1 MFSKTTNASPNSA
14 AAASKSVS
22 KRSKHAPGPKG
33 EAVSFSFTI
42 TFSQVVENGTGMEQ
56 IGTMAEKGFTT
67 KEFKEAIPN
76 FEATG
81 ASVELKDLN
90 KSLPDGLESF
100 DDATVLIVHGA
111 AEKCFEADPKKIRQ
125 ELIHL
130 NEKWDIQKLMRGKVK
145 NSLARR
151 NMCIAD
157 VGQAADIANGK
168 GTIVAWSEMP
178 ELSKVRARLAE
189 YLGCKAE
196 NLNAEGNFYHH
207 ETAGIGFHG
216 DGERRI
222 VVAMRFGHPLRL
234 HYQAYHRSEP
244 IGERVSIDDLVEGD
258 LYVMG
263 DKATGNDWKKSSI
276 ITWRHAAE
284 RFHMKRPKYVKS
296 LVMLKE
302 QRLKKKRKR
311 EAVKNN
317 GSKKGRND

>member
-1 MFSKTTNASPNSA
+1 MFSKSSGTSQQSAPKCDQIASNR
-14 AAASKSVS
+14 V
-22 KRSKHAPGPKG
+22 KHAPGPKG
-33 EAVSFSFTI
+33 EPTSFSFTI

-56 IGTMAEKGFTT
+56 IGEMAEKGITT
-67 KEFKEAIPN
+67 EEFKESIPK
-76 FEATG
+76 FEAVG

-90 KSLPDGLESF
+90 KSLPDGSEQF
-100 DDATVLIVHGA
+100 GDATVLIVHGA
-111 AEKCFEADPKKIRQ
+111 AEKCFEVDPKKIRQ

-157 VGQAADIANGK
+157 VGQDADIANGK
-168 GTIVAWSEMP
+168 GTIVAWSELP
-178 ELSKVRARLAE
+178 ELAKVRARLAE

-222 VVAMRFGHPLRL
+222 VIAMRFGLPLRL

-244 IGERVSIDDLVEGD
+244 IGERVSIDDMVEGD

-284 RFHMKRPKYVKS
+284 RFHSKRPKYVKS
-296 LVMLKE
+296 LNTLKE
-302 QRLKKKRKR
+302 QRIKKKRKR
-311 EAVKNN
+311 EAAKIDNEKKHKNI
-317 GSKKGRND
+317 

>member
-1 MFSKTTNASPNSA
+1 MFSKSTDKINSNTNESNQSA
-14 AAASKSVS
+14 P
-22 KRSKHAPGPKG
+22 KRAKHASGPKG

-67 KEFKEAIPN
+67 EEFKESIPK

-90 KSLPDGLESF
+90 NSLPGGSEQF
-100 DDATVLIVHGA
+100 GDATVLIVHGA
-111 AEKCFEADPKKIRQ
+111 AEKCFEVDPKKIRQ
-125 ELIHL
+125 ELNLL

-151 NMCIAD
+151 NMCIAE

-168 GTIVAWSEMP
+168 GTIVAWSELP
-178 ELSKVRARLAE
+178 ELAKVRARLAE

-222 VVAMRFGHPLRL
+222 VVAMRFGLPLRL

-244 IGERVSIDDLVEGD
+244 IGERVSIDNLVEGD

-284 RFHMKRPKYVKS
+284 RFHSKRPKYVKS
-296 LVMLKE
+296 LDTLKE
-302 QRLKKKRKR
+302 QRIKKKRKR
-311 EAVKNN
+311 EASKVDNEKKPKNM
-317 GSKKGRND
+317 

>member
-1 MFSKTTNASPNSA
+1 MFSKNASTPSES
-14 AAASKSVS
+14 ASKHSG
-22 KRSKHAPGPKG
+22 HAPGPRG

-42 TFSQVVENGTGMEQ
+42 TFSKVVENGTGMEQ

-67 KEFKEAIPN
+67 NELKESIPK
-76 FEATG
+76 FESMG

-90 KSLPDGLESF
+90 NALPSETKRF
-100 DDATVLIVHGA
+100 EDATVLIVHGA
-111 AEKCFEADPKKIRQ
+111 SEKCFETDPKKIRQ
-125 ELIHL
+125 ELILL

-157 VGQAADIANGK
+157 DGQTADIANGK
-168 GTIVAWSEMP
+168 GTVVAWSELP
-178 ELSKVRARLAE
+178 ELSKIRANLAK
-189 YLGCKAE
+189 YLGCKAAD
-196 NLNAEGNFYHH
+196 LNAEGNFYHH

-222 VVAMRFGHPLRL
+222 VIAMRFGLPLRL

-244 IGERVSIDDLVEGD
+244 IGERVSIDNLVEGD

-263 DKATGNDWKKSSI
+263 DKATRNDWKKSSI
-276 ITWRHAAE
+276 VTWRHAAE
-284 RFHMKRPKYVKS
+284 RFHSKRPKYVKS
-296 LVMLKE
+296 LDTLKE

-311 EAVKNN
+311 ESVQN
-317 GSKKGRND
+317 GRKERKV

>member
-1 MFSKTTNASPNSA
+1 MFSNPSTSPKSTAVASGGA
-14 AAASKSVS
+14 S

-67 KEFKEAIPN
+67 EEFKEAIPK
-76 FEATG
+76 FEAAG

-90 KSLPDGLESF
+90 NSLPSGLEPF

-111 AEKCFEADPKKIRQ
+111 AEKCFEVDPKRIRQ

-151 NMCIAD
+151 NMCIAE

-168 GTIVAWSEMP
+168 GTIVAWSELP
-178 ELSKVRARLAE
+178 ELTKVRARLAE
-189 YLGCKAE
+189 YLGCNAE

-222 VVAMRFGHPLRL
+222 VVAMRFGLPLRL

-244 IGERVSIDDLVEGD
+244 IGDRVSIDDLVEGD

-263 DKATGNDWKKSSI
+263 DKATGNDWKKPSI

-284 RFHMKRPKYVKS
+284 RFHSKRPKYVKS
-296 LVMLKE
+296 LDTLKE

-311 EAVKNN
+311 EAVKN
-317 GSKKGRND
+317 GESKKGRTE